1 MKRRLHTLL
10 AATLASLTSL
20 TAMPAS
26 AEFPEKPI
34 TIIVGYAAGG
44 GTDAIVRLM
53 AEPLGEILG
62 TRVLVQNVPGGGGA
76 VAATRVAAS
85 DPDGYTLIAT
95 TSSTYTIEP
104 RFVPVAYKPE
114 DFDHVSILGAFQG
127 VYFTRI
133 DKPFNTL
140 AELIATAKKE
150 NRSIKYGS
158 FFQMDKIIMNY
169 IAKKEGIEIVP
180 VPVNGGA
187 GAAKAVLEGDVD
199 TAYSGGSWGPLLD
212 SKQAKLLFATT
223 FDPLVVKPDL
233 VSMKGLGYDAGT
245 SSYLVLS
252 APKGTP
258 PEVIAKIAAAA
269 EQVVKTDAIQEVG
282 KKRYIDMTPH
292 GPEQTTALMKTEYD
306 YLTQMI
312 ETAK

>member
-1 MKRRLHTLL
+1 MQRHLHTFAAAAL
-10 AATLASLTSL
+10 AAVTALA
-20 TAMPAS
+20 AAPAA

-44 GTDAIVRLM
+44 GTDAIVRVM
-53 AEPLGEILG
+53 AEPMGKILGEKI
-62 TRVLVQNVPGGGGA
+62 LVQNVSGGGGA
-76 VAATRVAAS
+76 VAATRVGAA
-85 DPDGYTLIAT
+85 DADGYTLIAT
-95 TSSTYTIEP
+95 TSSTYTVEP
-104 RFVPVAYKPE
+104 RFVEMAYKE
-114 DFDHVSILGAFQG
+114 QDFEHISILGAFQG
-127 VYFTRI
+127 VYFARA
-133 DKPFNTL
+133 DKPFNNL
-140 AELIATAKKE
+140 AELIATARKE

-169 IAKKEGIEIVP
+169 IAKREGVEIVP
-180 VPVNGGA
+180 VPVRGGA

-223 FDPLVVKPDL
+223 YEPLAVKPEL

-258 PEVIAKIAAAA
+258 PEVIKKLAAAA
-269 EQVVKTDAIQEVG
+269 EQAVMTPAIQEMG
-282 KKRYIDMTPH
+282 KKRYMDMTPH
-292 GPEQTTALMKTEYD
+292 GPEQSAAMMKTEYD